1 MKKNG
6 FFTFIFSFIPGAGQ
20 MYQEYM
26 KRGLSIMILSGIFLA
41 LAAMIGSPI
50 FIIPILVICAYS
62 FFDTYHIRNMTEEKI
77 KEFKDEYI
85 WNENTLGLSID
96 KSKLN
101 NNRKIIGYIL
111 IIVGIYVL
119 FDSVFLR
126 MAWQLEIEWL
136 SILCA
141 MLSRYTPTVAASL
154 VAVFAGFKLITPKDK
169 ED

>member
-26 KRGLSIMILSGIFLA
+26 KRGLSIMILAAIFLT

-50 FIIPILVICAYS
+50 FITPIFVICAYS
-62 FFDTYHIRNMTEEKI
+62 FFDTYNIRNMSEEKRS
-77 KEFKDEYI
+77 EFNDEYI
-85 WNENTLGLSID
+85 WNENNLGVSIN
-96 KSKLN
+96 KSKIK

-111 IIVGIYVL
+111 IIIGIYVL

-126 MAWQLEIEWL
+126 IAWQLEIEWL
-136 SILCA
+136 STLCA
-141 MLSRYTPTVAASL
+141 TLSRYTPTVIASI
-154 VAVFAGFKLITPKDK
+154 VAVFVGFKLITPNDK